1 MNFFQPSMKLKTK
14 IRDRSQ
20 VTKRYH
26 IAQTP
31 YQRLSNSDALDQGTR
46 DRLAAIY
53 ERLDP
58 VDLLRQLETLQDA
71 FWRHAKELASPTPTD
86 DLVRAV
92 PVSPDCDNE
101 TKRALLEAKLPA
113 PAFEKRAKRR
123 YRKTKKPSV
132 PHTWRTRPDP
142 FDGVWEQ
149 MRSWLESD
157 PGRTSKSLFLELQH
171 LYPGRYPNGQ
181 LRTLQRRVREWRR
194 QILVT
199 FDGEWLELDRFRPIQ
214 PASEAAGDGGCG
226 KAGRVATLENSSS
239 FPLSHSLDDR
249 KIPSN

>member
-1 MNFFQPSMKLKTK
+1 
-14 IRDRSQ
+14 
-20 VTKRYH
+20 
-26 IAQTP
+26 
-31 YQRLSNSDALDQGTR
+31 
-46 DRLAAIY
+46 
-53 ERLDP
+53 
-58 VDLLRQLETLQDA
+58 
-71 FWRHAKELASPTPTD
+71 
-86 DLVRAV
+86 
-92 PVSPDCDNE
+92 
-101 TKRALLEAKLPA
+101 
-113 PAFEKRAKRR
+113 
-123 YRKTKKPSV
+123 
-132 PHTWRTRPDP
+132 
-142 FDGVWEQ
+142 

-214 PASEAAGDGGCG
+214 PASDAAGDGGCG